1 MIATIRGNLID
12 ISEHSIIIETA
23 QGIGYEVMMPQSSYE
38 ELPALGEQLFL
49 HTYLQVKEDG
59 IALFGFLDKTDLA
72 LFKLLLLVNGVGPK
86 AALGILSAVP
96 AADLRFAILA
106 EDAERIAKAP
116 GIGKKTASKVILE
129 LKDKVHLE
137 DAFEQKLK
145 KEAVKNKAKEQ
156 KEQVREEAVLALVT
170 LGYSQ
175 TEALKAVRQV
185 TIEAETTVE
194 DVLKYALKAIG
205 LR

>member
-1 MIATIRGNLID
+1 MIAYIRGTLID
-12 ISEHSIIIETA
+12 ISEHAVIIETA

-38 ELPALGEQLFL
+38 ELPALGEELFL

-59 IALFGFLDKTDLA
+59 MSLFGFLDKAELA

-96 AADLRFAILA
+96 ATDLRFAILA
-106 EDAERIAKAP
+106 EDADRIAKAP
-116 GIGKKTASKVILE
+116 GVGKKTASKVILE
-129 LKDKVHLE
+129 LKDKIQLE
-137 DAFEQKLK
+137 EAFEQKLQ
-145 KEAVKNKAKEQ
+145 KEATKKDIKE
-156 KEQVREEAVLALVT
+156 KKDKVREEAVLELVT

-185 TIEAETTVE
+185 SLEDETTVE
-194 DVLKYALKAIG
+194 DVLKHALKSIG
-205 LR
+205 LV

>member
-1 MIATIRGNLID
+1 MIAYIRGTLGD
-12 ISEHSIIIETA
+12 ITEHSVIIETA
-23 QGIGYEVMMPQSSYE
+23 QGIGYEIMMPQSSYE
-38 ELPALGEQLFL
+38 ELPAIGEELFL

-59 IALFGFLDKTDLA
+59 VALFGFLDKTDLA

-96 AADLRFAILA
+96 ANDLRFAILA
-106 EDAERIAKAP
+106 EDADRIAKAP

-129 LKDKVHLE
+129 LKDKIHLE

-145 KEAVKNKAKEQ
+145 KEAAKHEE
-156 KEQVREEAVLALVT
+156 KGKKDEIREEAVLALVT

-185 TIEAETTVE
+185 SVEDGTTVE
-194 DVLKYALKAIG
+194 DVLKHALKSIG
-205 LR
+205 L

>member
-1 MIATIRGNLID
+1 MIAYIRGTLGD
-12 ISEHSIIIETA
+12 ITEHSVIIETA
-23 QGIGYEVMMPQSSYE
+23 QGIGYEIMMPQSSYE
-38 ELPALGEQLFL
+38 ELPAIGEELFL

-96 AADLRFAILA
+96 ASDLRFAILA
-106 EDAERIAKAP
+106 EDADRIAKAP

-129 LKDKVHLE
+129 LKDKIHLE

-145 KEAVKNKAKEQ
+145 KEAAKNSVKEKKDEI
-156 KEQVREEAVLALVT
+156 REEAVMALVT

-185 TIEAETTVE
+185 SVEDGTTVE
-194 DVLKYALKAIG
+194 DVLKYALKSIG
-205 LR
+205 L